1 MTTTVYERFDVMDN
15 ESLSAVK
22 GGLSDCALGILS
34 TGGLGAVGGPWGLV
48 GGAMVGAATFCF

>member
-1 MTTTVYERFDVMDN
+1 MYDMTTTVCERFDVMDN

-34 TGGLGAVGGPWGLV
+34 TGGLGAVGGP
-48 GGAMVGAATFCF
+48 GG